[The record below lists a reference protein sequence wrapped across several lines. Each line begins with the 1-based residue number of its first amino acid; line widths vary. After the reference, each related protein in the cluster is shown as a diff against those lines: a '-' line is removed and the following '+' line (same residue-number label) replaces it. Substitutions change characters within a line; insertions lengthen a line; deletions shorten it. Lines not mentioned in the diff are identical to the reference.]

1 MLLGLLVGAMVFFAL
16 CYKLYG
22 DYMSRIY
29 GLSDSNKTPAE
40 AMYDGVDYCP
50 AHPAVLLGHHFSSIA
65 GAGPIVGPITAAGM
79 FGWLPTY
86 LWCVIGSA
94 FLGGPHDMGGLVSSM
109 RHEGK
114 SVGEVVDRWIG
125 RAGKILFLCFTIL
138 TLILVVAVFLQLSA
152 SSFASDPAVAF
163 AATLYIFMA
172 LIFGLLI
179 YRMNCPLWLMTIIMV
194 PIIIYACWFGNGN
207 KWISSYFSLSGN
219 PTLEFHQPGINMP
232 LANAA
237 AFDKAKAKDAAAF
250 ADYADF
256 DAYKAAREAKFQEV
270 KASDEVLQKSGVASY
285 EEFAGAQG
293 ALRTKN
299 MENWRWVLV
308 VYIILASVM
317 PVWLLLQPRDY
328 LASYFLYFA
337 VIIGTIGMVLGS
349 SKFTVELPAFKGFVA
364 GNNYLWPMLFIIVAC
379 GALSGFHSL
388 VGSGTTSK
396 QIRREKDSVLVGYG
410 SMLIEGLVAVIALG
424 TIMISGELL
433 GNPNN
438 TYATGFGRFAELIGI
453 DPRIGKSLGLLALNS
468 FLLTSLDTATRLT
481 RYQIQEL
488 TNMKVDRYTAT
499 IIAVAAAMGLLLT
512 KTHTVTGAAIP
523 VWRAIWPVFGAANQL
538 VGALVLLALGV
549 WVARAL
555 KKPNQWLML
564 PMWFMLITTVAA
576 LGLMV
581 RDNLINAAKPNW
593 VLGGMAI
600 LLLALALLMVLQ
612 AFSALKRRNGAQ
624 LGHSGD

>member
-1 MLLGLLVGAMVFFAL
+1 
-16 CYKLYG
+16 
-22 DYMSRIY
+22 
-29 GLSDSNKTPAE
+29 
-40 AMYDGVDYCP
+40 
-50 AHPAVLLGHHFSSIA
+50 
-65 GAGPIVGPITAAGM
+65 
-79 FGWLPTY
+79 
-86 LWCVIGSA
+86 
-94 FLGGPHDMGGLVSSM
+94 
-109 RHEGK
+109 
-114 SVGEVVDRWIG
+114 
-125 RAGKILFLCFTIL
+125 
-138 TLILVVAVFLQLSA
+138 
-152 SSFASDPAVAF
+152 
-163 AATLYIFMA
+163 
-172 LIFGLLI
+172 
-179 YRMNCPLWLMTIIMV
+179 
-194 PIIIYACWFGNGN
+194 IYACWFGNGN

-270 KASDEVLQKSGVASY
+270 KASDEVLQKSGAASY

-453 DPRIGKSLGLLALNS
+453 DPKIGKSLGLLALNS

-523 VWRAIWPVFGAANQL
+523 VWQAIWPVFGAANQL
-538 VGALVLLALGV
+538 VGALVLLALAV

-600 LLLALALLMVLQ
+600 LLLVLALLMVLQ
-612 AFSALKRRNGAQ
+612 AFSALKRKDGAQ

>member
-1 MLLGLLVGAMVFFAL
+1 
-16 CYKLYG
+16 
-22 DYMSRIY
+22 
-29 GLSDSNKTPAE
+29 
-40 AMYDGVDYCP
+40 
-50 AHPAVLLGHHFSSIA
+50 
-65 GAGPIVGPITAAGM
+65 
-79 FGWLPTY
+79 
-86 LWCVIGSA
+86 
-94 FLGGPHDMGGLVSSM
+94 
-109 RHEGK
+109 
-114 SVGEVVDRWIG
+114 
-125 RAGKILFLCFTIL
+125 
-138 TLILVVAVFLQLSA
+138 
-152 SSFASDPAVAF
+152 
-163 AATLYIFMA
+163 
-172 LIFGLLI
+172 
-179 YRMNCPLWLMTIIMV
+179 MNCPLWLMTIIMV
-194 PIIIYACWFGNGN
+194 PIIIYACWLGNGN
-207 KWISSYFSLSGN
+207 QLISRYFSLSGN
-219 PTLEFHQPGINMP
+219 PVLEFHQAGIDMP
-232 LANAA
+232 LADAA
-237 AFDKAKAKDAAAF
+237 AFDKAKTKNAEAVAA
-250 ADYADF
+250 YADF
-256 DAYKAAREAKFQEV
+256 DAYKAAREARFQEL
-270 KASDEVLQKSGVASY
+270 KATDEVLQKSGAASY
-285 EEFAGAQG
+285 EEFAKAQK
-293 ALRTKN
+293 ALNVKN
-299 MENWRWVLV
+299 TENWRWVLV

-433 GNPNN
+433 GDPSA
-438 TYATGFGRFAELIGI
+438 TYATGFGRFAALIGI
-453 DPRIGKSLGLLALNS
+453 DPKIGKSLGLLALNS

-499 IIAVAAAMGLLLT
+499 FIAVAAAMGLLLT
-512 KTHTVTGAAIP
+512 KTHTATGAAIP
-523 VWRAIWPVFGAANQL
+523 VWKVIWPVFGAANQL
-538 VGALVLLALGV
+538 VGALVLLALAV

-555 KKPNQWLML
+555 KKPNKWLMI

-600 LLLALALLMVLQ
+600 LLLVLALLMVLQ
-612 AFSALKRRNGAQ
+612 AFSALNRRDGTPLSHA
-624 LGHSGD
+624 GD